1 MGALSQGTHL
11 LAATK
16 EPTQGSPCSG
26 HLRAL
31 SREVLR
37 VCMRLCVHVSVCKG
51 KYRLRECVV
60 ICEYE
65 HLCESVSHMGVYI
78 CVCERV

>member
-1 MGALSQGTHL
+1 
-11 LAATK
+11 
-16 EPTQGSPCSG
+16 
-26 HLRAL
+26 
-31 SREVLR
+31 
-37 VCMRLCVHVSVCKG
+37 MRLCVHVSVCKG